1 MAWSFFMQRFRF
13 ISSLLLIGG
22 LSINYVYADS
32 TTLHSLTDR
41 EMSETRGQALMSLSY
56 ISPNDITN
64 METHRSGG
72 DANIGFYRLGVE
84 AKVEIN
90 ANIKKLQL
98 GCGGINGANGCDI
111 DIDNFSLSGAST
123 ATQDTAANRA
133 ARVQSDAV
141 MNNPFIEFAVKNP
154 DSASTRSI
162 EGFRLS
168 AESVMGMLTFGSENS
183 QTSSGVG
190 IPNGINSLS
199 GYMELNSAS
208 GTAVTNARNMTQ
220 AIGNMTGRVEMCVGL
235 KIGNTCV
242 GGWAPVNYTASTYN
256 IELSSASANFT
267 TDPAVVNGKRQT
279 AVQLTGKANIG
290 DITFKCPTGQETSC
304 VTATALGLPLKEG
317 VSGTISNLKA
327 NVFVDQSLG
336 LIHKIP
342 VNGNAFSLSLQ
353 SKNIQWPGAAVA
365 NIAQQGWWLAF
376 GGGIDI
382 GNISPSN
389 NVDIPDSSLR
399 QALGPAGDTGNTT
412 INGALYNNMP
422 RCSLTGCLFGTV
434 LQVPKIYLG
443 PGNGAPVGTPQTY
456 VDFPL
461 VNQVLSAQSFVPNCY
476 GGLKFC

>member
-1 MAWSFFMQRFRF
+1 MKSRYLCMF
-13 ISSLLLIGG
+13 ISG
-22 LSINYVYADS
+22 LSGCLINSISVASPTLQSMTDS
-32 TTLHSLTDR
+32 
-41 EMSETRGQALMSLSY
+41 EMSATTGQALMSLSY
-56 ISPNDITN
+56 IAPSDALNLEAKRT
-64 METHRSGG
+64 GG
-72 DANIGFYRLGVE
+72 DTNIGFYKLGFE

-90 ANIKKLQL
+90 ANIRRLQL
-98 GCGGINGANGCDI
+98 GCGGVNGASGCDI
-111 DIDNFSLSGAST
+111 DIENFSLSGAST
-123 ATQDTAANRA
+123 DTQDTAANRA
-133 ARVQSDAV
+133 ARVQSDAI
-141 MNNPFIEFAVKNP
+141 MNNPFIEFAIKNP
-154 DSASTRSI
+154 NSASTRSV
-162 EGFRLS
+162 EGLRLS
-168 AESVMGMLTFGSENS
+168 AESVIGMLTFGTENS
-183 QTSSGVG
+183 QTSGKVG

-220 AIGNMTGRVEMCVGL
+220 AIGDMTGRVEMC
-235 KIGNTCV
+235 IGGVIFGSCV
-242 GGWAPVNYTASTYN
+242 GVWAPVNYTASTYN
-256 IELSSASANFT
+256 IELSSASASFT
-267 TDPAVVNGKRQT
+267 TNPAVVNGKRQT
-279 AVQLTGKANIG
+279 AVQLTGIANIG

-327 NVFVDQSLG
+327 NVLVNQSLG

-353 SKNIQWPGAAVA
+353 NKNIQWPGAAAA

-399 QALGPAGDTGNTT
+399 QALGPAGDQGNTT

-422 RCSLTGCLFGTV
+422 RCSITGCLFGTV

-443 PGNGAPVGTPQTY
+443 PGNGAPANTPQTY

-476 GGLKFC
+476 GGLKYC